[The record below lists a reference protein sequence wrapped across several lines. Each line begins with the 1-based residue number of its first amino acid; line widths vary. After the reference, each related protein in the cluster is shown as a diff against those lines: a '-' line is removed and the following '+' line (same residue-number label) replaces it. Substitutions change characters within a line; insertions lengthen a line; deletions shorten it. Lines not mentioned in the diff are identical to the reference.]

1 MLYKNIAKKLRFRI
15 NSDEFNVGD
24 VLPTERQL
32 MEEYQASR
40 VSIRK
45 AIDELVELDLIEKKQ
60 GSGTVVF

>member
-15 NSDEFNVGD
+15 NSDEFAIGD

-40 VSIRK
+40 VSIRNVTSRF
-45 AIDELVELDLIEKKQ
+45 AMERIRNA
-60 GSGTVVF
+60 TVYPLAAE